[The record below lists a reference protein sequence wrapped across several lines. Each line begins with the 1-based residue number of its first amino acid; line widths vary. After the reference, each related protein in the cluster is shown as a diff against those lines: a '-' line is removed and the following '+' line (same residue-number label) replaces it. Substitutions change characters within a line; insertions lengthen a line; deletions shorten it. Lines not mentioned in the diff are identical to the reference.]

1 LLFHDVTTDVSGFSK
16 FSTSTRAAQR
26 AGLVVVVFEMA
37 VERDR
42 YGHPLRALRVT

>member
-1 LLFHDVTTDVSGFSK
+1 MSIIT
-16 FSTSTRAAQR
+16 
-26 AGLVVVVFEMA
+26 LVVVLEMA